1 MIRVGQVIK
10 SENGNCTIKFSRL
23 ETCKSCSQC
32 SHASK
37 DTIIELPGD
46 YAVGSIVEVYMPD
59 NQFLKAS
66 AIAYVFPLLM
76 LILGLYVGSSISE
89 KESVTAISAFIS
101 MGFALL
107 VINIVERFRQKKAY
121 WEPYILGIAHQDN
134 LVSNKKV
141 ELYKINF

>member
-1 MIRVGQVIK
+1 MIRIGQVIK
-10 SENGNCTIKFSRL
+10 SENGNCTIKFPRL

-37 DTIIELPGD
+37 DTLIELPGN
-46 YAVGSIVEVYMPD
+46 YTVGSNVEVYMPD

-66 AIAYVFPLLM
+66 AIAYVFPLVM

-89 KESVTAISAFIS
+89 KESVTAISAFIG

-107 VINIVERFRQKKAY
+107 VINIVERFRQKKAS
-121 WEPYILGIAHQDN
+121 WEPYILGIARQDD
-134 LVSNKKV
+134 LISDKKI
-141 ELYKINF
+141 ELNKINF